1 METEKEEK
9 KAVKYCMLL
18 LVWNSSLQP
27 THLGIS
33 VQI

>member
-1 METEKEEK
+1 METEKEK
-9 KAVKYCMLL
+9 NTVKYCMLL

-33 VQI
+33 IQM